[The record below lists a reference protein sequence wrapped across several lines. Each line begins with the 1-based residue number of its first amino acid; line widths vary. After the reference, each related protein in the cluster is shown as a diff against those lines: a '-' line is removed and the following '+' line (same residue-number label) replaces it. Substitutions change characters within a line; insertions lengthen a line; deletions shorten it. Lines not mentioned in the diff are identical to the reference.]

1 MDNIFRPALRW
12 LWLSDPFMVPAC
24 SALVV
29 QHAAWSLLS
38 LVVLAIIDNQQ
49 TTLMSDN
56 QQLEHGWA
64 QTKNQER
71 KVQDAMGYGGKPTNQ
86 PTIAAMDQFWK
97 EMFWEKTS

>member
-1 MDNIFRPALRW
+1 
-12 LWLSDPFMVPAC
+12 MVPAC

-49 TTLMSDN
+49 TNLMSHN
-56 QQLEHGWA
+56 QKQEHYWA

-86 PTIAAMDQFWK
+86 PTSAAMDQFWK
-97 EMFWEKTS
+97 EMFWEKNELKNYILSVEAAEHPIGV